1 MKAVKEKTNWKNSIL
16 ELENI
21 NTDFIHLSPTI
32 LQQSAFKTISSYN
45 SRVEPKLIDFFDYQ
59 THRKET
65 IEKANK
71 FIEANHKK
79 LSKCKSIYEKIFF
92 IMETIY
98 FRNGTLK
105 QTRYPENRNIF
116 QPILERCISNNTPL
130 EFLLPSFPFKVGN
143 PIKAMR
149 NAPDMAE
156 VLCLSRLYEFCLA
169 IKYIYPPGAKF
180 IIISDGQIYHDI
192 FGATLYEALYYKEKS
207 IQMIY
212 SLGFEDNLEMID
224 MQNLINQRKQ
234 EFDDCR
240 KQLRPIFE
248 KWWTQKDEDLKIL
261 ALINATTIN
270 INMNNVIHD
279 LIQVATKD
287 MMHKFDEA
295 GHIQY
300 IKKVREEIYNQAD
313 RAAFE
318 FSLFLYTL
326 KELDLVLGAYPNAI
340 RATVHPK
347 PKQWGIHLVNKESR
361 IFPWH
366 GVAYKKKNGKWR
378 MKLEYELIRNN
389 SIPVYING
397 ELSPFYYEEVDESI
411 PK

>member
-1 MKAVKEKTNWKNSIL
+1 MELVMGKTNEKYSIL
-16 ELENI
+16 KPEDI

-32 LQQSAFKTISSYN
+32 LKLAAFKTISSYN
-45 SRVEPKLIDFFDYQ
+45 HRVEPKVIDFFDYQ
-59 THRKET
+59 THRQET

-79 LSKCKSIYEKIFF
+79 MSKCKSIYEKIFF

-98 FRNGTLK
+98 FRSGTLK
-105 QTRYPENRNIF
+105 HTRYSENREVF
-116 QPILERCISNNTPL
+116 QPILERCILKDAPL
-130 EFLLPSFPFKVGN
+130 EFILPSFPFKVGN

-156 VLCLSRLYEFCLA
+156 VLCLSRLYEICLV
-169 IKYIYPPGAKF
+169 IQHVYPPGAKF
-180 IIISDGQIYHDI
+180 IIISDGQIYHNI
-192 FGATLYEALYYKEKS
+192 FGATLYEALYYKENS

-212 SLGFEDNLEMID
+212 SLGFEDKLEMID
-224 MQNLINQRKQ
+224 MQDLINQRKQ

-240 KQLRPIFE
+240 NQLRPVFE
-248 KWWTQKDEDLKIL
+248 EWWSQKDKDLKIL
-261 ALINATTIN
+261 SLINATTIN
-270 INMNNVIHD
+270 INMNNVIND
-279 LIQVATKD
+279 LIQVTTKD
-287 MMHKFDEA
+287 MMHTFDEI

-300 IKKVREEIYNQAD
+300 IKKVREEIYIQANK
-313 RAAFE
+313 AAFE

-326 KELDLVLGAYPNAI
+326 KELDLVLAAYPNAI

-366 GVAYKKKNGKWR
+366 GVAYKKKNGQWR
-378 MKLEYELIRNN
+378 IKLEYELIRNY
-389 SIPVYING
+389 SVPVYING
-397 ELSPFYYEEVDESI
+397 ESSPFYYEEVDESI
-411 PK
+411 Q